1 MNRETGAS
9 IGCQNGAE
17 QQMIP
22 FHPLGSP
29 WLPRS
34 IQDKLAIAN
43 SASRKPRRN
52 SVRYPVNAG

>member
-1 MNRETGAS
+1 ME
-9 IGCQNGAE
+9 AE

-22 FHPLGSP
+22 IHPLGAP

-34 IQDKLAIAN
+34 IQDKLPIAI